1 MERMTLCACA
11 ALFAV
16 GCSTVDEYV
25 TVDASADDGEV
36 RDATR
41 KDAGLAAP
49 DAPANLVTG
58 AAKLSETGLYSDFAS
73 RTIDPRWMI
82 VSPRYPLWS
91 DGDTK
96 SRYLYLPPGAKI
108 DTSDPDNWK
117 FPVGTKMWKEFR
129 VGNLLVETRLIEKVK
144 DGVGADVWWKTAYAW
159 KADGSDALATVG
171 DVANA
176 LGTAHEIPGQ
186 QKCLICHGNVA
197 DAVIGLGVIQLSGTG
212 LIGKLAADDR
222 FTAPVVES
230 EVPGSGDVKAAL
242 GYMHGNCG
250 HCHNDV
256 GWVHEVTALRL
267 RVLLAAQKP
276 TECGAYGAIY
286 LASQHVL
293 VSDAGIALRYE
304 IVPGVPGES
313 QLFDR
318 ISRRD
323 VLQMP
328 PICTKVVDDPGV
340 ALVRSWIMSLPS
352 IETKPSPISR

>member
-1 MERMTLCACA
+1 MLVA
-11 ALFAV
+11 A
-16 GCSTVDEYV
+16 CSTVNEYV
-25 TVDASADDGEV
+25 TPDAGSDVEA

-41 KDAGLAAP
+41 KDAGVASDAAMG
-49 DAPANLVTG
+49 NVVTG
-58 AAKLSETGLYSDFAS
+58 PAKLSETGLYVDFAS
-73 RTIDPRWMI
+73 RKLDPSHVV

-96 SRYLYLPPGAKI
+96 TRYLHLPPGAKI

-129 VGNLLVETRLIEKVK
+129 VGNVLVETRLIEKVI
-144 DGVGADVWWKTAYAW
+144 DGVGPDVWWKTAYAW
-159 KADGSDALATVG
+159 AQDGSDALATVN
-171 DVANA
+171 DIPNA
-176 LGTAHEIPGQ
+176 LGTTHEIPSQ
-186 QKCLICHGNVA
+186 QKCLSCHGNVA
-197 DAVIGLGVIQLSGTG
+197 DSVIGLGVIQLSGTG
-212 LIGKLAADDR
+212 AIAKLTADNR
-222 FTAPVVES
+222 FTAPVVER
-230 EVPGSGDVKAAL
+230 EVPGDGDVKAAL

-286 LASQHVL
+286 LTSMHVL
-293 VSDAGIALRYE
+293 VSDAGVDMRYE

-323 VLQMP
+323 ILQMP

-340 ALVRSWIMSLPS
+340 ALVRKWIMTLPS
-352 IETKPSPISR
+352 IESAPPPLIR